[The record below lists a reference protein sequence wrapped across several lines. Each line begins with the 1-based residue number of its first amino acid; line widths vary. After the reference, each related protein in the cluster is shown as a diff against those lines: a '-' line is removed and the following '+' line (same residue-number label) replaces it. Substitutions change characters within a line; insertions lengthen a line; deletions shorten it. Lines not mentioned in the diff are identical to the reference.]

1 MRRRPT
7 LSRWCWPVITLAS
20 LSWLPARGADAQAQP
35 PATPPAHG
43 ATCTNCDPEEQHDGF
58 YLRLSVGLG
67 ATAIGGSIGTAAAFG
82 GSSSFA
88 FGYFVLPNL
97 ALSLDLFGANAY
109 DLPLS
114 ADWAAATSEVDAR
127 TLAAGVSLTYYLP
140 LDFYI
145 SVAPGIGWLMLSSSL
160 AEPQLSGAG
169 FAFDALTGKE
179 FWIGRSWALGA
190 GFQFIYVRGSGGID
204 AVDDAWSVGMIFTV
218 TKN

>member
-1 MRRRPT
+1 MRRRAAIC
-7 LSRWCWPVITLAS
+7 RCWSLAALVS
-20 LSWLPARGADAQAQP
+20 LNWLAARGADAQAQP
-35 PATPPAHG
+35 PAASQTEANTC
-43 ATCTNCDPEEQHDGF
+43 ATCDPEEQHDGL

-88 FGYFVLPNL
+88 IGHFILPHL

-114 ADWAAATSEVDAR
+114 AEWAATTSKVDAR

-145 SVAPGIGWLMLSSSL
+145 SAGPGIGWLMLSSAL

-169 FAFDALTGKE
+169 FALDALAGKE
-179 FWIGRSWALGA
+179 FWIGRSWALGV
-190 GFQFIYVRGSGGID
+190 GIQFIYVRGDGGID
-204 AVDDAWSVGMIFTV
+204 AVDDAWSLGTLFTV